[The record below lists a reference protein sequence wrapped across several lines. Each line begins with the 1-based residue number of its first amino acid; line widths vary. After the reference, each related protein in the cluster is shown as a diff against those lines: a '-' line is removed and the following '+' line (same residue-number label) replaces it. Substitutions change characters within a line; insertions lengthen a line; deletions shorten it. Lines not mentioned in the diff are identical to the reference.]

1 MSTEETKEINGTD
14 ETKKKK
20 KKKKKRGGILN
31 TIMGGRLF
39 ANDFVRRNIPLI
51 ALIVFYSFIYVS
63 NRYEYER
70 ELKQIEVLT
79 KKRDTL
85 KNNLLTLKSE
95 FSSKSRETALENIL
109 KNRDSEL
116 ETTKKPMYTIKK

>member
-14 ETKKKK
+14 ETKK

-95 FSSKSRETALENIL
+95 FSSKSRETALEKIL
-109 KNRDSEL
+109 MSRDSEL